1 MALTKGARGE
11 AVRELQRALCALGY
25 ELPRFG
31 VDGDLGEETLGAV
44 SAALAAHGSPDDG
57 EADRLVVD
65 DAELALIAGLA
76 AAPEPSVPPSLLDC
90 TGAHP
95 GKLRK
100 RTRQWSEV
108 TGICLHQTA
117 CVLGERPERWF
128 SVPVQVGVT
137 RAGKALLLNP
147 LESILWHGNGFNG
160 STVGIEI
167 DGHYAGV
174 EGDLRT
180 YWRPASEPNRKPLEV
195 SAPQLTATRDAIR
208 WICAEV
214 ARHGGCV
221 RRIYAHRQSSDSRRS
236 DPGSALW
243 QGVAVWAR
251 ETLGLELPLSETRGS
266 GRAIPRAWDAMGAV
280 GY

>member
-11 AVRELQRALCALGY
+11 AVRELQQRLVALGY

-44 SAALAAHGSPDDG
+44 SQALAAHGAPDDG
-57 EADRLVVD
+57 EADRLTVD
-65 DAELALIAGLA
+65 DAELSLIAGLA
-76 AAPEPSVPPSLLDC
+76 AAPQPAGPASLLDC

-95 GKLRK
+95 GKLR
-100 RTRQWSEV
+100 RRARAWSEL

-117 CVLGERPERWF
+117 CVLGETPARWF
-128 SVPVQVGVT
+128 SVPVQVGIT

-147 LESILWHGNGFNG
+147 LESLLWHGNGFNVD
-160 STVGIEI
+160 TVGIEI
-167 DGHYAGV
+167 DGHYAGI

-180 YWRPASEPNRKPLEV
+180 YWRPASEPHRKPLDV

-214 ARHGGCV
+214 ARHGG
-221 RRIYAHRQSSDSRRS
+221 RIQKLYAHRQSSGSRRS

-251 ETLGLELPLSETRGS
+251 ETLGLETPLGETRGS
-266 GRAIPRAWDAMGAV
+266 GRAIPREWDAMGAV